1 MPATR
6 KILVAVKDPAAAS
19 RPAIDK
25 AARLARGFGAALE
38 LFHGITEPVLADT
51 YLFADGELSK
61 LKRET
66 RARCVADLEK
76 LAVPL
81 RRSGL
86 EVSCSASWDFP
97 AHEAI
102 VRHARLHGI
111 DLIVAQCHQGKR
123 TAPWLMHLTDWE
135 LLRTSP
141 VPVLLIRSDRNWA
154 DVNVLAAI
162 DPAHKFAKPAK
173 LDSRILS
180 VAAAYTSALKGT
192 LHVVHSYL
200 PLPAGT
206 IAMPGASALAIE
218 QIADGAQKR
227 ATAAFQT
234 AVAAYRLPQSRLH
247 LVEGAP
253 LDAIPR
259 VAEEIHSGL
268 VVMGAI
274 SRSGLKRVFIG
285 NTAEQ
290 ILGAIPCD
298 VLVVKPLEFKTRVA
312 KRGKGVHFVGLPRV
326 AMGL

>member
-6 KILVAVKDPAAAS
+6 KILVAVKDPASANQ
-19 RPAIDK
+19 PAIDK
-25 AARLARGFGAALE
+25 AARLAKGFGATLE
-38 LFHGITEPVLADT
+38 LFHGITEPVLVDT
-51 YLFADGELSK
+51 YLFANGQLTK

-66 RARCVADLEK
+66 RARCVAELEK
-76 LAVPL
+76 LAAPL
-81 RRSGL
+81 RKSGL
-86 EVSCSASWDFP
+86 EVRCCATWDFP
-97 AHEAI
+97 AHDAI

-111 DLIVAQCHQGKR
+111 DLIVALCHEGKR
-123 TAPWLMHLTDWE
+123 TAPWLLRLTDWE

-141 VPVLLIRSDRNWA
+141 VPVLLVRSDRNWA

-162 DPAHKFAKPAK
+162 DPSHQFAKPAK

-180 VAAAYTSALKGT
+180 AAAAYTSALKGT

-206 IAMPGASALAIE
+206 IGMPGASALAIE
-218 QIADGAQKR
+218 QIAEGAQAR
-227 ATAAFQT
+227 ATAAFKT

-247 LVEGAP
+247 LVQGAP

-259 VAEEIHSGL
+259 VAQEIHSGL

-285 NTAEQ
+285 NTAER
-290 ILGAIPCD
+290 ILNAVPCD

-312 KRGKGVHFVGLPRV
+312 KRGKGVHFIGLPGT
-326 AMGL
+326 AMSL